1 MGSNLK
7 KIRSLNLNTKFLL
20 VGIIASLGFIGTFL
34 LNNFSRDL
42 YNSRKS
48 EIENSIENLL
58 NTNVSL
64 GDYSGIRFLGFSLK
78 NSKIVDKKNLDSGIK
93 AKNLYI
99 GIMPLRSFLK
109 QKWIVKI
116 TPKEAAINIDR
127 DFFKRDKP
135 FDKERSTKKPKLKY
149 ELNFNFN
156 KYSILNLK
164 KSGLKTKVKGSVI
177 YKSSNRQIIANVKSN
192 FDGKGLLEFKFN
204 TKLNKDFLKLE
215 LFSRGLDLENSEYSI
230 GNRKIYF
237 KKGKFKSNFRFNKST
252 KRTFCGG
259 RFSFTNLKI
268 KQEDLLENINAD
280 STSFFC
286 KDNILIGN
294 SANLNYGTLNSNF
307 NLNIPLNKS
316 SNKIDLKGSIGYVN
330 SLNPDM
336 ELSGHLP
343 YWFDRRGINFGEIYS
358 SLKIN
363 RTQLS
368 NLNIFRNKEIRGFVT
383 AKGELKGK
391 ITDPDILIK
400 FNVDYP
406 RFKGIRIREAW
417 EGDIKNKNN
426 KFLLNMKNKYSPI
439 PSFLSIRFDSNLKLD
454 NFSFSRLF
462 NSNKGSI
469 EVFKENNSYIWEAKK
484 FPLDELELSI
494 GNNQFDRIEGIIN
507 GSGTINS
514 EQSYLDG
521 RLAWSLSKYRNIK
534 LANSLFDFSFND
546 NSFNVNSSLYP
557 IDGGIIEVD
566 YDSNKNNLINL
577 DFNDISTSW
586 TVLTALDIF
595 KFDNKKVIQTIK
607 SNILN
612 DVEIN
617 KENNSFKERID
628 FINNFIESNNA
639 PEDNLKLQKYFNKFS
654 SRYNAKVTIEGDRP
668 SNYKLD
674 AKLNGYLDVFREDNK
689 NKKEEFYID
698 LEGGLLK
705 GNGSLKIKKLPLSAS
720 NIFLNQPRDF
730 LGGLDMN
737 LLYNLDDKSFLS
749 QISSNNSSI
758 KNNKLFFEK
767 GIIEFNNSVFDID
780 FSLLINDSKIPISF
794 KGSIPINRS
803 DNLDL
808 RLIGNGQFIELLD
821 IFADEYFTYNE
832 GDVNLRMI
840 LKGTLNKPILNG
852 FFLVKDSQIDFFNNS
867 LKDINSLIIF
877 DFDSL
882 EVNNIQA
889 KSEDSGEIF
898 IKGSLPFYSKN
909 DSEKTEINL
918 ITNRFNLKKG
928 NFNFLIDSDLDLS
941 GSFES
946 PILSGS
952 LSFNNGFINLNSTN
966 QNDKKGKNL
975 IRKEDEK
982 DWPELYW
989 NNQTN
994 IEIISNETILNSVLL
1009 GENLPNYLDNLSF
1022 NNLKLKLGPDFKLQ
1036 YSDIVQAYLDTKLD
1050 LTLNGEV
1057 GKDLNARGLIY
1068 LRKGRANLYTTPF
1081 KLDKNKDNYIL
1092 FASRSGVVPF
1102 INFSLVSKVPDSI
1115 IPISENNQ
1123 DLNISGDVAVDATSS
1138 ANGAFGIGNSRLIK
1152 IEASYEGFLDQLSF
1166 ADENKRIQLRST
1178 PSYNRSQ
1185 IIGLIGGNSA
1195 NLINRAFIS
1204 QLNNADAFSER
1215 FQLSLYPALIENNDS
1230 LNSIF
1235 SNENLDIEN
1244 DGESSSNEE
1253 FSSQA
1258 WVAEIGL
1265 DITDKINFAF
1275 QTVPGRDDISP
1286 LGILTF
1292 QANPNLEL
1300 LGSYDSNGD
1309 WKSQVQ
1315 LFFRY

>member
-1 MGSNLK
+1 M
-7 KIRSLNLNTKFLL
+7 LL
-20 VGIIASLGFIGTFL
+20 PLGFLGTFL
-34 LNNFSRDL
+34 LNNFLKETYS
-42 YNSRKS
+42 SRKLAL
-48 EIENSIENLL
+48 EKSIEYLL
-58 NTNVSL
+58 DKNVDL
-64 GDYSGIRFLGFSLK
+64 GDYVGIRFLGISLG
-78 NSKIVDKKNLDSGIK
+78 NSKINDKKNIDSEIT
-93 AKNLYI
+93 AKNVYV
-99 GIMPLRSFLK
+99 GIMPFKSFLK
-109 QKWIVKI
+109 QKWILKI
-116 TPKEAAINIDR
+116 SPKTAAINIDR
-127 DFFKRDKP
+127 DFFKRDESYKN
-135 FDKERSTKKPKLKY
+135 DRITKKSQSKY
-149 ELNFNFN
+149 ELNFILN
-156 KYSILNLK
+156 KYSDLK
-164 KSGLKTKVKGSVI
+164 INKAGLKTKVKGNVI
-177 YKSSNRQIIANVKSN
+177 YKSRNRQIIANVKSN
-192 FDGKGLLEFKFN
+192 FDEKGFLKLKFN
-204 TKLNKDFLKLE
+204 TKLNQDFLKLV
-215 LFSRGLDLENSEYSI
+215 LFSEGLDLENSEYII
-230 GNRKIYF
+230 GNRKISF
-237 KKGKFKSNFRFNKST
+237 KKGTFKSNFKFNKSS
-252 KRTFCGG
+252 KRTFCEG
-259 RFSFTNLKI
+259 RFSFSNLKI
-268 KQEDLLENINAD
+268 KPEDFAENINSD
-280 STSFFC
+280 STRFFC
-286 KDNILIGN
+286 KDNNLIGN
-294 SANLNYGTLNSNF
+294 TEKLNYGTLTSNF
-307 NLNIPLNKS
+307 NLNVPLNNS
-316 SNKIDLKGSIGYVN
+316 SNNIDLIGSIGYIN
-330 SLNPDM
+330 SLNPDIK
-336 ELSGHLP
+336 LSGNMP
-343 YWFDRRGINFGEIYS
+343 YWFDRRGINFGDLDTS
-358 SLKIN
+358 FNIN

-368 NLNIFRNKEIRGFVT
+368 NLNIFRKNDIRGFIT

-391 ITDPDILIK
+391 ITDPDISIN

-406 RFKGIRIREAW
+406 HFKGIRIRETW
-417 EGDIKNKNN
+417 EGDIKNENN
-426 KFLLNMKNKYSPI
+426 EFLLNMKNRYSPI
-439 PSFLSIRFDSNLKLD
+439 PSFLSIKFDSDLKLD
-454 NFSFSRLF
+454 NANFIRVF
-462 NSNKGSI
+462 NSNKGTLGI
-469 EVFKENNSYIWEAKK
+469 VKDDDSYNWRADN
-484 FPLDELELSI
+484 FPLDELELSL
-494 GNNQFDRIEGIIN
+494 NKNQFDRIDGIIN
-507 GSGTINS
+507 GEGSIS
-514 EQSYLDG
+514 LDQSSLDG
-521 RLAWSLSKYRNIK
+521 RLAWSLGKYRNIN
-534 LANSLFDFSFND
+534 LANSLFNFSFNNNYFYID
-546 NSFNVNSSLYP
+546 SSLYP
-557 IDGGIIEVD
+557 IDGGVIEVE
-566 YDSNKNNLINL
+566 YDSNKNNFINSE
-577 DFNDISTSW
+577 FTNVSTSW
-586 TVLTALDIF
+586 TILTAVDIF
-595 KFDNKKVIQTIK
+595 NFDNKKVIPISK
-607 SNILN
+607 SNILDN
-612 DVEIN
+612 LEIN
-617 KENNSFKERID
+617 NNNKSFKEKID
-628 FINNFIESNNA
+628 FIKNFIENSNQQD
-639 PEDNLKLQKYFNKFS
+639 DNLNLQKYFNKFS

-689 NKKEEFYID
+689 NKKEEFSID

-705 GNGSLKIKKLPLSAS
+705 GNGSLKIKKIPLSAS

-730 LGGLDMN
+730 LGGLDMD
-737 LLYNLDDKSFLS
+737 LFYNLDDKSFLS

-758 KNNKLFFEK
+758 KNNKLLFEK
-767 GIIEFNNSVFDID
+767 GIIEFDNSVFDID
-780 FSLLINDSKIPISF
+780 FSLLVNDSKIPISF
-794 KGSIPINRS
+794 KGSIPINKS

-808 RLIGNGQFIELLD
+808 RLIGNGKFIELLD
-821 IFADEYFTYNE
+821 IFAADYFTFKE

-840 LKGTLNKPILNG
+840 LKGTQNKPTLNG
-852 FFLVKDSQIDFFNNS
+852 FVVIKDSEIDFFNNS
-867 LKDINSLIIF
+867 LKGINSLMIF

-882 EVNNIQA
+882 EINNLQA
-889 KSEDSGEIF
+889 QSEDYGDLF

-909 DSEKTEINL
+909 DSEKAEINL
-918 ITNRFNLKKG
+918 ITKRFNLKKD
-928 NFNFLIDSDLDLS
+928 NFNFLIDSDLDLR

-946 PILSGS
+946 PILGGF

-975 IRKEDEK
+975 ILKEDEK

-989 NNQTN
+989 NKENN

-1036 YSDIVQAYLDTKLD
+1036 YSEIVQAYLDTKLD
-1050 LTLNGEV
+1050 LTLNGVV

-1115 IPISENNQ
+1115 IPINENNQ

-1138 ANGAFGIGNSRLIK
+1138 GNGSFGIGNSRLIK

-1230 LNSIF
+1230 LNNIF

-1244 DGESSSNEE
+1244 DGQSSSNEE

-1265 DITDKINFAF
+1265 DITDTINFAF

-1300 LGSYDSNGD
+1300 LGSYDLNGD